1 MERLQK
7 VIAECGIASRRKAEE
22 LITEGRVKV
31 DGIVVDTLGFKVRGD
46 QKIEV
51 DGQVIN
57 KEEKVVYILNKPKN
71 IISSA
76 KDDKGRTTVVDLI
89 DTPYRIFPVG
99 RLDFDSSG
107 LLLMT
112 NDGEL
117 ANMLIHPRYK
127 VPKVYEVTIDNV
139 ITNEE
144 IYKLEQGVKVDN
156 YVSAKAHIKR
166 LKVNN
171 NKHTTTLKM
180 TIYEGHN
187 RQIRKMFATLG
198 YTVVKLHRI
207 QEANLTLDNLPSG
220 GYRKLKPFEVVTLKK
235 YLNRSED

>member
-1 MERLQK
+1 M
-7 VIAECGIASRRKAEE
+7 
-22 LITEGRVKV
+22 
-31 DGIVVDTLGFKVRGD
+31 VDTLGFKVRGD

>member
-1 MERLQK
+1 M
-7 VIAECGIASRRKAEE
+7 
-22 LITEGRVKV
+22 
-31 DGIVVDTLGFKVRGD
+31 GFKVRGD